1 MYIASAGLI
10 TIAHYM
16 SFIYVEAE
24 KNGPLVESIFDDTDS
39 IQRLGLHLVAQ
50 GKRRGSHSS
59 WKTWKNDNS
68 FSSPGKVLEFYNF
81 IKNPGKMGV
90 NLEK

>member
-24 KNGPLVESIFDDTDS
+24 KNVDLVESIFDDAGS
-39 IQRLGLHLVAQ
+39 IQRLGLHLVVQ
-50 GKRRGSHSS
+50 GK
-59 WKTWKNDNS
+59 
-68 FSSPGKVLEFYNF
+68 
-81 IKNPGKMGV
+81 
-90 NLEK
+90 

>member
-1 MYIASAGLI
+1 MKTFRELR
-10 TIAHYM
+10 T
-16 SFIYVEAE
+16 FT
-24 KNGPLVESIFDDTDS
+24 SIDL
-39 IQRLGLHLVAQ
+39 Q
-50 GKRRGSHSS
+50 GSHSS

-81 IKNPGKMGV
+81 IQNPEKMGV

>member
-1 MYIASAGLI
+1 MDIFGGKVSCCYGRAPSLEVCSENFHKVLSAIKKLMHPHR
-10 TIAHYM
+10 TAK
-16 SFIYVEAE
+16 AR
-24 KNGPLVESIFDDTDS
+24 KNDTK
-39 IQRLGLHLVAQ
+39 LYNN
-50 GKRRGSHSS
+50 RGSHSS
-59 WKTWKNDNS
+59 WKNDNS

>member
-1 MYIASAGLI
+1 ML
-10 TIAHYM
+10 
-16 SFIYVEAE
+16 
-24 KNGPLVESIFDDTDS
+24 
-39 IQRLGLHLVAQ
+39 Q
-50 GKRRGSHSS
+50 GSHGS

>member
-1 MYIASAGLI
+1 M
-10 TIAHYM
+10 
-16 SFIYVEAE
+16 VCAE
-24 KNGPLVESIFDDTDS
+24 GGAWV
-39 IQRLGLHLVAQ
+39 LVAQ
-50 GKRRGSHSS
+50 SGKYSMCNGEQGSHSS